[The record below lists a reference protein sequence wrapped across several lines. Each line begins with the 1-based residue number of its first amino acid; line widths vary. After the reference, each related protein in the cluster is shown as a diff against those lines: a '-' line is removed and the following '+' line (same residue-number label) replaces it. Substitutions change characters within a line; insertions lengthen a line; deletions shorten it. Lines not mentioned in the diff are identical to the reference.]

1 MNMCPARVPRTFL
14 AAMAAFALAAA
25 AHAQPASPLPAPP
38 GVTAAPSAATT
49 ATTATVS
56 APASD
61 TSAMDL
67 ADYKLGPGD
76 VLQIQVLN
84 AEQFNRK
91 LRVDSIGNVSLPLLG
106 NIRVSGLTPHEVETV
121 IADVLREKYMHDPQ
135 VGVFV
140 EESASLRFSI
150 EGAVKTPN
158 VFPLKGRVTLLQ
170 ALAMGGGFTKMAD
183 PTQVRIL
190 RGTGAAQ
197 RTLVFDAEKIREGK
211 LPDPVVLGNDAI
223 IAESSTAK
231 TVFYE
236 TLDTIRGIVSFGT
249 LR

>member
-1 MNMCPARVPRTFL
+1 MKLCPARVPHTFL

-25 AHAQPASPLPAPP
+25 AHAQLAPQLREPP

-49 ATTATVS
+49 ATVS

-61 TSAMDL
+61 TSAIDL

-84 AEQFNRK
+84 AEPFNRK
-91 LRVDSIGNVSLPLLG
+91 LRVDSVGNISLPLLG
-106 NIRVSGLTPHEVETV
+106 NIRVAGLTPHEVETV
-121 IADVLREKYMHDPQ
+121 IADVLREKFMNDPQ

-140 EESASLRFSI
+140 EDSASLRFSI

-170 ALAMGGGFTKMAD
+170 ALAMGGGFTRVAD
-183 PTQVRIL
+183 PTQVRVL
-190 RGTGAAQ
+190 RGAGAEQ
-197 RTLVFDAEKIREGK
+197 QTLVFDAEKIREGK

-223 IAESSTAK
+223 IVESSTAK

-236 TLDTIRGIVSFGT
+236 TVDTIRGIVGFGT
-249 LR
+249 VH

>member
-1 MNMCPARVPRTFL
+1 MNICPARVARTFL

-25 AHAQPASPLPAPP
+25 AHAQPAAQLRAPP
-38 GVTAAPSAATT
+38 GVTAAPPAATT
-49 ATTATVS
+49 ATLS

-61 TSAMDL
+61 ASAIDL

-76 VLQIQVLN
+76 VLQVQVLN

-106 NIRVSGLTPHEVETV
+106 NIRVAGLTPHEVETV
-121 IADVLREKYMHDPQ
+121 IADVLREKYMNDPQ

-170 ALAMGGGFTKMAD
+170 ALAMGGGFTKVAD
-183 PTQVRIL
+183 RTQVRIL
-190 RGTGAAQ
+190 RGAGAQ
-197 RTLVFDAEKIREGK
+197 LQTLVFDAERIREGK
-211 LPDPVVLGNDAI
+211 LSDPVVLGNDAI
-223 IAESSTAK
+223 IVEASTAK

-249 LR
+249 VR